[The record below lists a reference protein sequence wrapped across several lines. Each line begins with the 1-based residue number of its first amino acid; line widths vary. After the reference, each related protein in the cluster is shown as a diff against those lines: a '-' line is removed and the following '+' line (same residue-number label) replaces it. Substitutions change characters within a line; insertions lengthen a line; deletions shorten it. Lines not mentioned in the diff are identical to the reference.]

1 MAFNCKLCSFR
12 SRDHL
17 SLLKHVFEVHSSE
30 PIFVHT
36 CGIKGCPHSFSSGA
50 TFASFLSHANRRH
63 CNWRQTLA
71 LEAPDDDVT
80 HTSCWLGNFDADDG
94 GPEAL
99 GPSHSSIS
107 DDSEEGID
115 LQRTAALFLLT
126 LKEKHRLTQS
136 AVDFA
141 VGSVKQMMTLAYEG
155 SKQSVKEALQSSQ
168 DTSDISHAADLDS
181 CFNLHSSILLV
192 G

>member
-1 MAFNCKLCSFR
+1 MAL
-12 SRDHL
+12 HL
-17 SLLKHVFEVHSSE
+17 
-30 PIFVHT
+30 
-36 CGIKGCPHSFSSGA
+36 PHFC
-50 TFASFLSHANRRH
+50 HANRRH

-71 LEAPDDDVT
+71 LEAPDDDDVT

-99 GPSHSSIS
+99 GPSHSSNS

-115 LQRTAALFLLT
+115 LQRTAALFLLI

-181 CFNLHSSILLV
+181 CFQLAFVDPFSGLETEYLQTKYYRDNFNLVVSNA
-192 G
+192 